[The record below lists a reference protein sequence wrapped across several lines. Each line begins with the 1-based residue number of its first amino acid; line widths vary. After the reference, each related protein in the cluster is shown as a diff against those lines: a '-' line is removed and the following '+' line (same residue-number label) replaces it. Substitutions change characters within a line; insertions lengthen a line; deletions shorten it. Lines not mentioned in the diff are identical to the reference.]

1 MKKLSILLLILS
13 YGIMT
18 YAANDDLGKMSQEQ
32 RNEYLIKLS
41 KKVII
46 IFGPGYYRENSIPII
61 SDYKKFQ
68 ASGTSPEEAKCT
80 GREYYTVTF
89 PYDKTKECLDF
100 DFAARVDIWK
110 DTGEP
115 MEVLFGNGYGRNF
128 FSLSFEEQTANNAII
143 ETVPYRQVQKIKKEW

>member
-46 IFGPGYYRENSIPII
+46 TFGPGYYRENSIPII
-61 SDYKKFQ
+61 SNCKKFQ
-68 ASGTSPEEAKCT
+68 ASDTSPEKVEYI

-89 PYDKTKECLDF
+89 PYDKTKECLEF
-100 DFAARVDIWK
+100 DYAAKVYIWK

-115 MEVLFGNGYGRNF
+115 MNVFFGNGYGRNF
-128 FSLSFEEQTANNAII
+128 FSLSFEEQTAKNVII
-143 ETVPYRQVQKIKKEW
+143 KTVPYQQVQKIKKEW